1 MAVNPLARTGDQ
13 NTLKMSDLL
22 RIPVRDRVTAAK
34 TDSSF
39 IQMILSSLRPIE
51 VAKAFPSYYRDAI
64 PDVSNFVTKNI
75 EAKLSAGGMTW
86 NQRGG
91 GNQGTARP
99 GYSGESKTSPNTKPA
114 GERALSV
121 DEIKKKLMEKG
132 IDVDNLHETVGTQG
146 ILANDK
152 RSKFLKNAS
161 NEKLAKM
168 GFERFETEEGKNM
181 IRVKP
186 FDVEAMTDEEISK
199 KISGKVVAK
208 ETATETQ
215 KAIIDFANRWG
226 ISPEAAAGV
235 FNVESRVTNSATNGS
250 HHGIFQLNTDQVDD
264 LSEEAGFGR
273 LTPAQ
278 FRKLSI
284 SDQLKVMDKYYEY
297 WKVKPDFFTGDPK
310 TDTAKMWALQFAPG
324 NAKKIDYTNPNVQI
338 TGPGQAA
345 EVSAGGKGSPVTVGS
360 SMGSLSG
367 GIDYLGEA
375 ITRIEGTAT
384 PEQIEE
390 YKREQRLSEDEK
402 REEEAARYAYDLESP
417 TSSEAR
423 VDKTGNVVLSD
434 TSEQWGFEPGRNAEG
449 TDPKLVA
456 AMKLAAERFPLRVR
470 FFSGTERGSGEHGAG
485 MAGDAQIYDESGHP
499 LSSYQDPRTMTAY
512 AMYWQNVYD
521 AAKELHGEE
530 YANKLSWLGGDVRAS
545 GDAMPKLGESYN
557 PNAYGTGDAMDI
569 RYNRKGINY
578 EEAFKVNEGW
588 NPKYA
593 FYTEGDYFG
602 IGAKQGRYTQDDYA
616 KLVGFRLTD
625 TQKVEMAQRARDMKS
640 NAGYFRRLEATG
652 GVGIGERKLEGPQ
665 IVQEETEQTA
675 EIEAIDQMSDAE
687 IRQMYR
693 LKLKQTYEDG
703 MLTEEQYKKALN
715 YRGDTVDDMREE
727 MKDEIRW
734 KQEQAAEAEEET
746 ESEVD
751 KDNPYLSKSVEELRK
766 MTSEQYDLKESILKK
781 SGKMYYEDSDWLKAD
796 IEEKKMYDALREAN
810 RRESEKVEVQP
821 DTETSTVD
829 EEAPEMALGGFI
841 SEKDNLSVVN
851 ARGDTLAKINEGELN
866 GGIRADGTGLR
877 VVSNKTRIAD
887 DIVERNTMPSVTE
900 QPEPET
906 QEKPVEQKNQVMK
919 DDQQWRESSMI
930 DTSYSAGTQVRAFRR
945 SKFMPEG
952 YHFNRATPG
961 SLA

>member
-22 RIPVRDRVTAAK
+22 RIPVSERVSAAK

-39 IQMILSSLRPIE
+39 IQMILTSLTPIE

-75 EAKLSAGGMTW
+75 EAKLAGGGLSW
-86 NQRGG
+86 NQTGG
-91 GNQGTARP
+91 GYQGTARP
-99 GYSGESKTSPNTKPA
+99 GYSGEAKTSPNTKPA

-161 NEKLAKM
+161 KDQLDKM

-186 FDVEAMTDEEISK
+186 FDIEAMTDEEISA
-199 KISGKVVAK
+199 KISGKIVAT
-208 ETATETQ
+208 ENAGETQ

-250 HHGIFQLNTDQVDD
+250 YHGIFQLNTDQVDD

-345 EVSAGGKGSPVTVGS
+345 EVSAGGKGGPVTVGS

-390 YKREQRLSEDEK
+390 YKREQRLSEEEK

-602 IGAKQGRYTQDDYA
+602 IGAKRGRYTQDDYA
-616 KLVGFRLTD
+616 KLVSFRLTD
-625 TQKVEMAQRARDMKS
+625 TQKVEMAQRAREMKS

-665 IVQEETEQTA
+665 IVQEKSATDIVSETNQNETDPYASKSAAELETMLSDEIARGDSFEDGSKESYDSQKKRGKILNAIDKKKSSTPAPETEQA
-675 EIEAIDQMSDAE
+675 QS
-687 IRQMYR
+687 
-693 LKLKQTYEDG
+693 
-703 MLTEEQYKKALN
+703 
-715 YRGDTVDDMREE
+715 
-727 MKDEIRW
+727 
-734 KQEQAAEAEEET
+734 
-746 ESEVD
+746 
-751 KDNPYLSKSVEELRK
+751 SVEE
-766 MTSEQYDLKESILKK
+766 
-781 SGKMYYEDSDWLKAD
+781 
-796 IEEKKMYDALREAN
+796 
-810 RRESEKVEVQP
+810 EV
-821 DTETSTVD
+821 
-829 EEAPEMALGGFI
+829 PEMALGGFI
-841 SEKDNLSVVN
+841 PEKDNLSVVN
-851 ARGDTLAKINEGELN
+851 DKGNTLAKINEGELN

-877 VVSNKTRIAD
+877 VISNKTRIAD
-887 DIVERNTMPSVTE
+887 DIVERNTTPAPIE
-900 QPEPET
+900 QAESQT
-906 QEKPVEQKNQVMK
+906 QEKPVQQKNQVMK